1 MESAVRSK
9 HESTCTTGHFTVR
22 ATPQYLADKS
32 NAEERRFVFAYRITI
47 ECHGPVEAQ
56 LLSRRWVIADADGF
70 SHIVEGDGVIGM
82 QPSFHEGVSFQYTSY
97 CPLATRWGTME
108 GTYTMAKPDGETFDV
123 AIARFYLVAPEEA

>member
-1 MESAVRSK
+1 MSSVAGSK

-22 ATPQYLADKS
+22 ASPHFLNDKS
-32 NAEERRFVFAYRITI
+32 NPDEGRFVFAYRITI

-56 LLSRRWVIADADGF
+56 LLSRRWFICDADGL
-70 SHIVEGDGVIGM
+70 SHTVEGDGVIGM

-108 GTYTMAKPDGETFDV
+108 GAYTMAKPDGETFEV
-123 AIARFYLVAPEEA
+123 AVGRFYLVAPEES